1 MEKITINKSV
11 LLKEIPGID
20 KNLSQ
25 IFLDANQE
33 VLTYKDNAEKVIKKS
48 NLNNQQKQKM
58 SALYKKQSHIKPSI
72 TEEQKLEIE
81 VKHEELQFVDPIEQI
96 SPEADKIVREAEVKE
111 DIALYWKKVKEI
123 IERVDALRKNLDT
136 DREKFNSDKSSFD
149 SSKKEAET
157 IQAELKK
164 KLEDYNKKDKELTE
178 REFALDNG
186 EYTAVIRRLLDTIKD
201 TEQKVFTDTE
211 NLLKELS
218 AFHKKNIEDFSE
230 HISLN
235 ADFEKQQAELKREK
249 KKFEVEKQIFKDDLQ
264 DDFETKY
271 SEQLTIKTAELERLQ
286 RKANT
291 IDQENANLKQLFED
305 LQNAFE
311 SKDPQEI
318 LMQHSFLTQELR
330 NLKKEINE
338 RPEQF
343 ELDTKQAKIEEL
355 QAKVTEYQS
364 KINEGELLELKRI
377 LSNMDSYV
385 IEINA
390 YKNQIES
397 AKVREASLKKT
408 IDDLSVTIDQLKGES
423 TKKAD
428 AFEFA
433 KNCDTDVRNLG
444 FNHLQAKKD
453 TPANLVDLSSYVQQW
468 MAFKSDKPFY
478 YSLESIRIFLAG
490 LHMSPISILQGIS
503 GTGKTSLPREFAKAL
518 VSDGYY
524 VGVDDDN
531 QNKAPYRICAVQS
544 GWRDNM
550 DLMGY
555 YNSFEHKY
563 KETDFFKALYTA
575 NQPKY
580 SDTLF
585 LIILDEMNLSRP
597 EHYFADFLSL
607 LEQSPS
613 ERYIGL
619 TNTPNEVLPALIK
632 GGKLKIP
639 ENVRF
644 IGTANHDETTLEFAP
659 KTYDRSNLMDMPKN
673 HPDKKEFKATEGSF
687 NVKYRWL
694 NTKFEEAEQRQKDSF
709 NKFHTFINSD
719 DMKLLLMDKGIGIGN
734 RLEFQ
739 AEKFISVFVESG
751 KEKEKDVAKAI
762 DHLISSRLFR
772 SLKNR
777 YDLDKAN
784 MTKFKDDY
792 VKLFNTSF
800 KLQPSFAIELLTT
813 EISKK

>member
-1 MEKITINKSV
+1 MGKNKNRNKPVPQNTQQPKAIEPTKPV
-11 LLKEIPGID
+11 L
-20 KNLSQ
+20 
-25 IFLDANQE
+25 A
-33 VLTYKDNAEKVIKKS
+33 
-48 NLNNQQKQKM
+48 
-58 SALYKKQSHIKPSI
+58 
-72 TEEQKLEIE
+72 EEQKLEIE
-81 VKHEELQFVDPIEQI
+81 VKHDELKSVETVENL
-96 SPEADKIVREAEVKE
+96 STESETKLKEAENKE
-111 DIALYWKKVKEI
+111 DLSRYWIYVKEI
-123 IERVDALRKNLDT
+123 NKRLESLMNSTKD
-136 DREKFNSDKSSFD
+136 EKEKAGKLKEELEV
-149 SSKKEAET
+149 SKKEAEG
-157 IQAELKK
+157 IKSDLKK
-164 KLEDYNKKDKELTE
+164 KLEEYNKKDKEITE

-218 AFHKKNIEDFSE
+218 EFHKKNLEYFSK
-230 HISLN
+230 HIHLN
-235 ADFEKQQAELKREK
+235 SDFEKQQADLKKEK
-249 KKFEVEKQIFKDDLQ
+249 KKFEVEKQIFKDDLK
-264 DDFETKY
+264 DEYETKY

-286 RKANT
+286 RKAVKIEEENT
-291 IDQENANLKQLFED
+291 KLKQLFED

-311 SKDPQEI
+311 STDPQEI
-318 LMQHSFLTQELR
+318 LMQYSFLTKELE
-330 NLKKEINE
+330 NLKKELNE

-343 ELDTKQAKIEEL
+343 ELETKQSKIEEL
-355 QAKVTEYQS
+355 QAKVVEYQL

-390 YKNQIES
+390 YKNQIET

-408 IDDLSVTIDQLKGES
+408 IDDLSNTINLLKGES
-423 TKKAD
+423 TKKGD

-433 KNCDTDVRNLG
+433 KNYDADTRNIG
-444 FNHLQAKKD
+444 FNHLKDKKD
-453 TPANLVDLSSYVQQW
+453 VPANLAELSSYVQQW

-478 YSLESIRIFLAG
+478 YSLETIRIFLAG

-518 VSDGYY
+518 VTDGYY

-563 KETDFFKALYTA
+563 KETDFFKALYIA
-575 NQPKY
+575 NQQKY

-619 TNTPNEVLPALIK
+619 SNTPNEVLPSLIK

-659 KTYDRSNLMDMPKN
+659 KTYDRSNLMEMPKN
-673 HPDKKEFKATEGSF
+673 HPDKKDFKTSEQSF
-687 NVKYRWL
+687 NVKYSWL
-694 NTKFEEAEQRQKDSF
+694 NKKFEEAEQKNKDSF
-709 NKFHTFINSD
+709 QKFHSFINSD
-719 DMKLLLMDKGIGIGN
+719 DMKLLLMEKSIGVGN

-739 AEKFISVFVESG
+739 AEKLISVFVESG
-751 KEKEKDVAKAI
+751 KEKEKDLAKSI

-777 YDLDKAN
+777 YDLDKVN

-792 VKLFNTSF
+792 IKLFSTSF
-800 KLQPSFAIELLTT
+800 KQRPSFAIELLNT

>member
-1 MEKITINKSV
+1 MGKNKNRNKNIPQNNQPAKQNPTVPVKPVLTDEQKIEIELKQEELHSVEPVDQLTPESESKLKESETKEDLLKYWNFVKDINKRLESLLV
-11 LLKEIPGID
+11 STKDEKERTSKLKE
-20 KNLSQ
+20 
-25 IFLDANQE
+25 E
-33 VLTYKDNAEKVIKKS
+33 
-48 NLNNQQKQKM
+48 
-58 SALYKKQSHIKPSI
+58 
-72 TEEQKLEIE
+72 LE
-81 VKHEELQFVDPIEQI
+81 
-96 SPEADKIVREAEVKE
+96 
-111 DIALYWKKVKEI
+111 
-123 IERVDALRKNLDT
+123 
-136 DREKFNSDKSSFD
+136 
-149 SSKKEAET
+149 SSKKEADG
-157 IQAELKK
+157 IKADLKK
-164 KLEDYNKKDKELTE
+164 KLEDHNKKDKELTE

-186 EYTAVIRRLLDTIKD
+186 EYTSVIRRLLDTIKD

-218 AFHKKNIEDFSE
+218 AFHKKNIEDFSK

-264 DDFETKY
+264 DEFETKY

-286 RKANT
+286 RKAS
-291 IDQENANLKQLFED
+291 IIEQENANLKQLFED

-311 SKDPQEI
+311 STEPQEI
-318 LMQHSFLTQELR
+318 LMQHSFLTKELE

-355 QAKVTEYQS
+355 QAKVTEYQLN
-364 KINEGELLELKRI
+364 INEGELLELKRI

-428 AFEFA
+428 AFQFA
-433 KNCDTDVRNLG
+433 KYCDSDTRNFG
-444 FNHLQAKKD
+444 FNHLQNKKD
-453 TPANLVDLSSYVQQW
+453 PPANLGDLSSYVQQW
-468 MAFKSDKPFY
+468 MAFKSDKPYY
-478 YSLESIRIFLAG
+478 YSLETIRIFLAG
-490 LHMSPISILQGIS
+490 LHMTPISILQGIS

-518 VSDGYY
+518 VSDSYY

-639 ENVRF
+639 ENIRF

-659 KTYDRSNLMDMPKN
+659 KTYDRSNLMEMPKN
-673 HPDKKEFKATEGSF
+673 HPDKKDFKPTVASL
-687 NVKYRWL
+687 NVKYSWL
-694 NTKFEEAEQRQKDSF
+694 NTKFEEAEQNQKDSF

-784 MTKFKDDY
+784 MTKFMDDY

>member
-1 MEKITINKSV
+1 MGKNKNRNKNIPQNNQPAKQNPTAPVKPMLTDEQKIEIELKQEELHSVEPVDQLTPESASKLKESETKDDLLKYWNFVKDINKRLESLLV
-11 LLKEIPGID
+11 STKDEKERTSKLKE
-20 KNLSQ
+20 
-25 IFLDANQE
+25 E
-33 VLTYKDNAEKVIKKS
+33 
-48 NLNNQQKQKM
+48 
-58 SALYKKQSHIKPSI
+58 
-72 TEEQKLEIE
+72 LE
-81 VKHEELQFVDPIEQI
+81 
-96 SPEADKIVREAEVKE
+96 
-111 DIALYWKKVKEI
+111 
-123 IERVDALRKNLDT
+123 
-136 DREKFNSDKSSFD
+136 
-149 SSKKEAET
+149 SSKKEADG
-157 IQAELKK
+157 IKADLKK

-264 DDFETKY
+264 DEFETKY

-291 IDQENANLKQLFED
+291 IEQENANLKQLFED

-311 SKDPQEI
+311 STEPQEI
-318 LMQHSFLTQELR
+318 LMQHSFLTKELE

-433 KNCDTDVRNLG
+433 KNCDSDARNLG
-444 FNHLQAKKD
+444 FNHLQTKKD

-478 YSLESIRIFLAG
+478 YSLETIRIFLAG

-619 TNTPNEVLPALIK
+619 TNTPNEVFPALIK

-659 KTYDRSNLMDMPKN
+659 KTYDRSNLMEMPKN
-673 HPDKKEFKATEGSF
+673 HPDKKDFKTTDGSF
-687 NVKYRWL
+687 NVKYSWL
-694 NTKFEEAEQRQKDSF
+694 NTKFEEAEQKQKDSF

-792 VKLFNTSF
+792 VKLFYTSF

>member
-1 MEKITINKSV
+1 MGKNKNRNKNIPQNNQPAKQNPTAPVKPMLTDEQKIEVELKLEELHSVEPVDQLTPESESKLKESETKDDLSKYWNFVKDINKRLES
-11 LLKEIPGID
+11 LLLSTKDEKERTSKLKE
-20 KNLSQ
+20 
-25 IFLDANQE
+25 E
-33 VLTYKDNAEKVIKKS
+33 
-48 NLNNQQKQKM
+48 
-58 SALYKKQSHIKPSI
+58 
-72 TEEQKLEIE
+72 LE
-81 VKHEELQFVDPIEQI
+81 
-96 SPEADKIVREAEVKE
+96 
-111 DIALYWKKVKEI
+111 
-123 IERVDALRKNLDT
+123 
-136 DREKFNSDKSSFD
+136 
-149 SSKKEAET
+149 SSKKEAD
-157 IQAELKK
+157 IIKADLRK
-164 KLEDYNKKDKELTE
+164 KLEDYNKKDKDLIE

-186 EYTAVIRRLLDTIKD
+186 EYTAVIKRLLDTIKD

-211 NLLKELS
+211 NLLKELA

-230 HISLN
+230 HISLST
-235 ADFEKQQAELKREK
+235 DFEKQQAELKREK

-264 DDFETKY
+264 DEFETKY

-291 IDQENANLKQLFED
+291 IEQENANLKQLFED

-311 SKDPQEI
+311 STEPQEI
-318 LMQHSFLTQELR
+318 LMQHSFLTKELE

-364 KINEGELLELKRI
+364 KINEGELLEIKRI

-408 IDDLSVTIDQLKGES
+408 IDDLSLTIDQLKGES

-433 KNCDTDVRNLG
+433 KNCDTDARNLG
-444 FNHLQAKKD
+444 FNHLQTKKD
-453 TPANLVDLSSYVQQW
+453 TPANLVALSSYVQQW

-478 YSLESIRIFLAG
+478 YSLETIRIFLAG

-524 VGVDDDN
+524 MGVDDDN

-580 SDTLF
+580 ADTLF

-673 HPDKKEFKATEGSF
+673 HPDKKDFKTTEGSF
-687 NVKYRWL
+687 NVKYSWL
-694 NTKFEEAEQRQKDSF
+694 NTKFEEAEQKQKDSF

-792 VKLFNTSF
+792 VKLFNNSF
-800 KLQPSFAIELLTT
+800 KLQPSFAIELLNT

>member
-1 MEKITINKSV
+1 MAKNKNRNKQVPQNTQQPKTTQSV
-11 LLKEIPGID
+11 KPT
-20 KNLSQ
+20 
-25 IFLDANQE
+25 
-33 VLTYKDNAEKVIKKS
+33 LTV
-48 NLNNQQKQKM
+48 
-58 SALYKKQSHIKPSI
+58 
-72 TEEQKLEIE
+72 EQKLEIE
-81 VKHEELQFVDPIEQI
+81 AKQEELQTVQPVEQLTQE
-96 SPEADKIVREAEVKE
+96 SETKLRENEAKE
-111 DIALYWKKVKEI
+111 DLSRYWTYVKEI
-123 IERVDALRKNLDT
+123 NKRLEALMISTKDEKDKTTKLKDEFDA
-136 DREKFNSDKSSFD
+136 
-149 SSKKEAET
+149 SKKEADG
-157 IQAELKK
+157 IKADFKK
-164 KLEDYNKKDKELTE
+164 KIEDYNKKDKELTE

-201 TEQKVFTDTE
+201 TEKRVFTDTE

-218 AFHKKNIEDFSE
+218 EFHKKNLEEFSG
-230 HISLN
+230 HIKES
-235 ADFEKQQAELKREK
+235 AEFEKQQAELKKEK
-249 KKFEVEKQIFKDDLQ
+249 RKFEVEKQIFKDDLQ
-264 DDFETKY
+264 DNFETKY
-271 SEQLTIKTAELERLQ
+271 SEQLNLKTAELGRIQ
-286 RKANT
+286 RKAT
-291 IDQENANLKQLFED
+291 TLEQENANLKQLFED

-311 SKDPQEI
+311 SNEPQEI
-318 LMQHSFLTQELR
+318 LIRHSFLTKELENHKR
-330 NLKKEINE
+330 ELKE

-343 ELDTKQAKIEEL
+343 ELETKQAKIEEL
-355 QAKVTEYQS
+355 QAKVVEYQT

-408 IDDLSVTIDQLKGES
+408 IDDLSITIDQLKGES

-428 AFEFA
+428 AFEFG
-433 KNCDTDVRNLG
+433 KNCDADTRNLG
-444 FNHLQAKKD
+444 YNHLQQKKD
-453 TPANLVDLSSYVQQW
+453 APSNLADLTSYVQQW

-478 YSLESIRIFLAG
+478 YSLETIRIFLSG
-490 LHMSPISILQGIS
+490 LNMSPISILQGIS

-518 VSDGYY
+518 VTDGYY

-563 KETDFFKALYTA
+563 KETDFFKALYIA

-619 TNTPNEVLPALIK
+619 SNTPNEVLPTLIK

-644 IGTANHDETTLEFAP
+644 VGTANHDETTLEFAP
-659 KTYDRSNLMDMPKN
+659 KTYDRSNLMEMPKN
-673 HPDKKEFKATEGSF
+673 HPDKKDFRLSEASF
-687 NVKYRWL
+687 NVKYSWL
-694 NTKFEEAEQRQKDSF
+694 KDKFEKAEQHNKESF
-709 NKFHTFINSD
+709 NKFHLFINSD
-719 DMKLLLMDKGIGIGN
+719 DIKILLTEKGIGIGN

-751 KEKEKDVAKAI
+751 KDKEKDVAIAV

-772 SLKNR
+772 TLKNR

-784 MTKFKDDY
+784 LTKFKDDY
-792 VKLFNTSF
+792 VKLFHNSF
-800 KLQPSFAIELLTT
+800 MYQPGLAVELLNN

>member
-1 MEKITINKSV
+1 MGKNKNRNKNVPQNNQTANPTLTPPVKPVLADEQKIEIELKQEELKSIEPVEQLTPESETKLKESETKDDLSKYWSFVKDINKRLESLLV
-11 LLKEIPGID
+11 STKDEKEKTFKLKE
-20 KNLSQ
+20 
-25 IFLDANQE
+25 E
-33 VLTYKDNAEKVIKKS
+33 
-48 NLNNQQKQKM
+48 
-58 SALYKKQSHIKPSI
+58 
-72 TEEQKLEIE
+72 LE
-81 VKHEELQFVDPIEQI
+81 
-96 SPEADKIVREAEVKE
+96 
-111 DIALYWKKVKEI
+111 
-123 IERVDALRKNLDT
+123 
-136 DREKFNSDKSSFD
+136 
-149 SSKKEAET
+149 SSKKEADG
-157 IQAELKK
+157 IKADLKK

-178 REFALDNG
+178 REFTLDNG
-186 EYTAVIRRLLDTIKD
+186 EFTAVIRRLLDTIKD

-230 HISLN
+230 HVSLN

-249 KKFEVEKQIFKDDLQ
+249 KKFEVEKKIFKDDLQ
-264 DDFETKY
+264 DEFETKY

-286 RKANT
+286 RKAST
-291 IDQENANLKQLFED
+291 IEQENANLKQLFED

-311 SKDPQEI
+311 STAPQEI
-318 LMQHSFLTQELR
+318 LMQHSFLTKELE

-433 KNCDTDVRNLG
+433 KNCDSDARNLG
-444 FNHLQAKKD
+444 FNHLQTKKD
-453 TPANLVDLSSYVQQW
+453 TLANLFDLSSYVQQW

-478 YSLESIRIFLAG
+478 YSLETIRIFLAG

-580 SDTLF
+580 ADTLF

-619 TNTPNEVLPALIK
+619 TNTSNEVLPALIK

-644 IGTANHDETTLEFAP
+644 IGTANHDW
-659 KTYDRSNLMDMPKN
+659 KIRSM
-673 HPDKKEFKATEGSF
+673 
-687 NVKYRWL
+687 
-694 NTKFEEAEQRQKDSF
+694 
-709 NKFHTFINSD
+709 
-719 DMKLLLMDKGIGIGN
+719 
-734 RLEFQ
+734 
-739 AEKFISVFVESG
+739 
-751 KEKEKDVAKAI
+751 
-762 DHLISSRLFR
+762 
-772 SLKNR
+772 
-777 YDLDKAN
+777 
-784 MTKFKDDY
+784 
-792 VKLFNTSF
+792 
-800 KLQPSFAIELLTT
+800 
-813 EISKK
+813 